1 MKYQL
6 LVLACYAFTSLL
18 PLSSAGVSITS
29 SVGISIKPKK
39 SNSSFGSVELSV
51 ELSKGA
57 IYILWKIV

>member
-1 MKYQL
+1 MKYHL

-51 ELSKGA
+51 ELSKKKLFTYYG
-57 IYILWKIV
+57 K